1 MKNKSIRYLVFGL
14 AAFIILLI
22 ILKATGVIGKENLT
36 KVAAEKVSRRDIV
49 ETVSATGKIYPVV
62 EVKVS
67 SDVSGEI
74 VELNVKE
81 GDSVHR
87 GQILARINPDIYTS
101 SVERAQ
107 ASVKQSQA
115 SVGNY
120 TAMLGQQ
127 KAQLDQ
133 AELNYNR
140 FKQLYR
146 DKVVSAS
153 EFEQAE
159 TQFKTAQASYNAAK
173 ENISGGRF
181 GVESSEAALREANQ
195 NLRRTTIIASMDGV
209 VSLLAVEKGERV
221 VGTAQMTGTEMLR
234 IADLNSMEA
243 RVDVGE
249 NDIQKV
255 NLGDTAYIQVDAYG
269 DRKFKGLV
277 TEIANSSTN
286 ASAVSAAANADQ
298 VTNYTVKVRLLAD
311 SYSDLLNGK
320 GKFPFKPSM
329 SARVQIRTKHKA
341 GTMAVPINAVT
352 IRENATDTIGK
363 HKSKTEVAKEHK
375 TEQEDNKEM
384 VFVYNTADK
393 KVYTRVVKTGIQ
405 DDNYI
410 EITDG
415 LKDADEVIIAPY
427 SAVSRELKNGTKV
440 DKVNKDQLFETP
452 SK

>member
-1 MKNKSIRYLVFGL
+1 MKNKAIRYLVFGL
-14 AAFIILLI
+14 GGLVVLLI
-22 ILKATGVIGKENLT
+22 ILKAMGVIGKENLT
-36 KVAAEKVSRRDIV
+36 KIAAEKVSRRDIV

-81 GDSVHR
+81 GDSVR
-87 GQILARINPDIYTS
+87 KGQVLARINPDLYNS
-101 SVERAQ
+101 AVERAQ

-120 TAMLGQQ
+120 TAMLSQQ
-127 KAQLDQ
+127 KATLDQ
-133 AELNYNR
+133 AELNYKR
-140 FKQLYR
+140 FKQLYK

-159 TQFKTAQASYNAAK
+159 TQFKTSQANYNAAK

-195 NLRRTTIIASMDGV
+195 NLRRTTIFASMDGV
-209 VSLLAVEKGERV
+209 VSLMAVEKGERV

-255 NLGDTAYIQVDAYG
+255 SLGDTAYIQVDAYG
-269 DRKFKGLV
+269 DRKFKGIV

-286 ASAVSAAANADQ
+286 ATATAVANSDQ
-298 VTNYTVKVRLLAD
+298 VTNYTVKVRLLHE
-311 SYSDLLNGK
+311 SYSDLLGSK
-320 GKFPFKPSM
+320 DKFPFKPSM
-329 SARVQIRTKHKA
+329 SARVQIRTKRKA
-341 GTMAVPINAVT
+341 GIMAVPINAVT
-352 IRENATDTIGK
+352 IRENLDTAGK
-363 HKSKTEVAKEHK
+363 HKTKTEVSQDHNKV
-375 TEQEDNKEM
+375 EDEPKEM
-384 VFVYNTADK
+384 VFIYNGTDK

-410 EITDG
+410 EITEG
-415 LKDADEVIIAPY
+415 LKESEEVVTAPY

-440 DKVNKDQLFETP
+440 EKVDKDKLFETP
-452 SK
+452 AQK